1 MGEENHSKPRVL
13 LPLIS
18 FGITLLMAMIVMVAT
33 AVIALAELLSHA
45 WLAALIVAAL
55 LLLMAWLIYVVWAR
69 ATIEYIDKRLD
80 TVYDVASAARNDYL
94 VANASAIVAWWNGT
108 KHGGTAYTVK
118 QARKAKIL
126 CYNLC
131 DRELPLF

>member
-80 TVYDVASAARNDYL
+80 TVYDVASAAH
-94 VANASAIVAWWNGT
+94 NGYQT
-108 KHGGTAYTVK
+108 LRSITFKLLDIITRV
-118 QARKAKIL
+118 
-126 CYNLC
+126 
-131 DRELPLF
+131 